1 MPDDIYK
8 KVSDFFNAYR
18 VRSFDKGQVLMLSGD
33 ETDYVYWLE
42 KGKVKVYDVT
52 ARGDE
57 IVLNVFKPKS
67 YFPMSLAINKIA
79 NPYIYEAETNIQIRQ
94 APAGDVVAFVKNNP
108 DVMYDL
114 LARVY
119 VGVDG
124 MLGRMARLMEGSA
137 RNRLIYELILE
148 SRRFSKV
155 EQDGSS
161 LLDISEKDLGSRAAL
176 SRETVSREMRKLK
189 TENLVS
195 VKNKQIVINNLS
207 QLEDLLSQAM

>member
-1 MPDDIYK
+1 MSDDIYK
-8 KVSDFFNAYR
+8 KVSEFFSAYR
-18 VRSFDKGQVLMLSGD
+18 LRSFDKGQVLMLSGD
-33 ETDYVYWLE
+33 ETDYVYLLE

-67 YFPMSLAINKIA
+67 YFPMSLAINKIS

-94 APAGDVVAFVKNNP
+94 APAQDVVAFVRDNP
-108 DVMYDL
+108 DVMFDL

-119 VGVDG
+119 VGLDG

-148 SRRFSKV
+148 SRRFSSV
-155 EQDGSS
+155 AADGSS
-161 LLDISEKDLGSRAAL
+161 TLEISEKDLGARAAL

-189 TENLVS
+189 TENLVG
-195 VKNKQIVINNLS
+195 VANKQIVIKNLAR
-207 QLEDLLSQAM
+207 LEDILSQAI

>member
-8 KVSDFFNAYR
+8 KVSEFFTTYR

-33 ETDYVYWLE
+33 QTDYVYWLE

-52 ARGDE
+52 GRGDE

-94 APAGDVVAFVKNNP
+94 APAADVVAFVKNNP

-155 EQDGSS
+155 EKDGSS

-195 VKNKQIVINNLS
+195 VKNKQIAINNLS
-207 QLEDLLSQAM
+207 QLEDVLSRSM